1 MKVALVAFTNLTLQN
16 AVAIKMSYFPNEDCD
31 LIVAHTSS
39 ISSLLL
45 SAIASSQL
53 MAHLYTISNADME
66 SGMPKKGSLKKAFFF
81 WKEHKKGFRII
92 RRAIDALQPP
102 AYDLILTPYLS
113 NNLLPILNALIQKNR
128 KTHIQFYEEGTFV
141 YGRGIRALTNTVFP
155 VREAF
160 RKQILRNAFEYP
172 YLRKLRKHVE
182 KTLYLRLSN
191 YAFESQKGFT
201 IKQIPSFAECD
212 PENLLFGKLALSLDN
227 ELLDRY
233 RSAPAVYITQ
243 ALYNEKNSL
252 ISRYHQA
259 LRTCLAFLG
268 TGNLLIKMHPT
279 AAYSS
284 QNDYRNLDNY
294 TFVDRMNPYP
304 LEAIF
309 RQMKDMDHQV
319 LISSMSA
326 AMFHP
331 KLMFDQEPYLIFL
344 FPMFEAD
351 SLDIYT
357 DMEKLVSALK
367 ETYRESSKVICV
379 RNLFELRGAL
389 YEIEKRE
396 KTSLNSE
403 PYMMTT
409 HNQAVSH
416 IPLEQY
422 KMEDALNNIVNQQLP
437 LDVTTHAENGQN
449 IQNDSAS
456 KLMDNL
462 LSGLQI
468 TIQSSPSNNGFSI
481 HMEGSRQDMLKE
493 HSNIRV
499 GEESHETETKPERTI
514 QSVTEYWQLHD
525 ILLQLQQ
532 LEEVIESSS

>member
-1 MKVALVAFTNLTLQN
+1 MKVAFVAITNLTILN
-16 AVAIKMSYFPNEDCD
+16 ALAIKMTYFQNDDCD
-31 LIVAHTSS
+31 FLIAHGSAVAPLLCGAVVSSRLMDHTY
-39 ISSLLL
+39 LV
-45 SAIASSQL
+45 
-53 MAHLYTISNADME
+53 SNADIE
-66 SGMPKKGSLKKAFFF
+66 SGMPQKGYLKKVTYFLRQ
-81 WKEHKKGFRII
+81 HKRGLRVIQH
-92 RRAIDALQPP
+92 AIDALDLPS
-102 AYDLILTPYLS
+102 YDLILVPYLS
-113 NNLLPILNALIQKNR
+113 HYMLPLLHALIRQSKGA
-128 KTHIQFYEEGTFV
+128 HIQFYEDGSFV
-141 YGRGIRALTNTVFP
+141 YGRGINALTATFSTLSESFQK
-155 VREAF
+155 RLF
-160 RKQILRNAFEYP
+160 RKAFEYP

-409 HNQAVSH
+409 PNQAVSH

-525 ILLQLQQ
+525 ILLLLQQ